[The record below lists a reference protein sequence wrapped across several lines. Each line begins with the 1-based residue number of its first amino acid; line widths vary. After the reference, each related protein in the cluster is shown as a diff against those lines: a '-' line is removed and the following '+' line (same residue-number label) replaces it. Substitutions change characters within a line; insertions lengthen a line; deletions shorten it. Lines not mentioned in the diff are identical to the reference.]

1 MWHRALLNV
10 PQRAQVTAISPLRSG
25 HTEMVSVPLRDLAYW
40 PHIRGQVHS
49 SLPWCF
55 QTPVAGPML
64 TWLCSSTSRSQLVS
78 RCRSDCGELYV
89 NLFSSPKSYDSTS
102 VLNPKSM
109 TYSRM
114 SFKNIQFHSTSKY
127 RGKQNPCIF
136 LINSS
141 FFYELTL
148 LMDSL
153 SRYRK
158 PGILEPSE
166 VISLRHHNAQTI
178 RPPTLRT

>member
-1 MWHRALLNV
+1 MMFPDSHRWSHAYLAMLFYLKV
-10 PQRAQVTAISPLRSG
+10 STGFTLQVRL
-25 HTEMVSVPLRDLAYW
+25 W
-40 PHIRGQVHS
+40 
-49 SLPWCF
+49 
-55 QTPVAGPML
+55 
-64 TWLCSSTSRSQLVS
+64 
-78 RCRSDCGELYV
+78 ELYV

-114 SFKNIQFHSTSKY
+114 SFKNIQFHSISKY
-127 RGKQNPCIF
+127 KGKQNPCLF

-166 VISLRHHNAQTI
+166 VISLRHHNAQTV